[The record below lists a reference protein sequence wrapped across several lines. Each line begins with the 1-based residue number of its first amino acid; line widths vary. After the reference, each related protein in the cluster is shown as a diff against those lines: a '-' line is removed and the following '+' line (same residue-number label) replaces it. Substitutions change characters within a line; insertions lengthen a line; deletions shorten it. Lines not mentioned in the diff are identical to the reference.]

1 MILAKKLAL
10 VLFILFSFNNLAAE
24 RISDFDVSIII
35 NADSTITVTEE
46 IEVESEGRNIKRG
59 IYRDLPLIRGKGNGN
74 IVSNAFRIL
83 DLRRDG
89 QKEDFHV
96 KSMKNSIRIYFG
108 RKDTFLKNG
117 IHRYRFSYLMN
128 RHINFLD
135 DVGLGELFWNIT
147 GDGWKFPIEKSRVAF
162 QLNSS
167 NPKSLNFEV
176 AYTGK
181 YGTRGADFKIVSGND
196 IVEVETTRTLNP
208 GEGWSVAVRFPI
220 DQVAKLSGP
229 SLVWQD
235 IEVTGIVSKFF
246 LIIAVFF
253 ALVFIWY
260 QTGKDPTDKIVIPR
274 FYPPEDISAAGANLI
289 YLYGASKEA
298 ISASILSLA
307 VKGFVTIS
315 EEGSFYLEKNES
327 HPEVNTLPA
336 EEKVLFETLFESTDR
351 VKISRSS
358 RSTLV
363 KVKIKYDLAL
373 KSLKKDIYISNW
385 SYGVLACF
393 IIFFAGYEAFK
404 GFGEEAI
411 GVFVGLIEYAA
422 IGYLLT
428 STFFKK
434 GIKSKRHKIFVIF
447 PVLFMGFHGGVFA
460 SICIGNSY
468 LLIIIFLMLS
478 LSLGIYLALMG
489 RPTKKGYRLHRE
501 IEGFKLYL
509 SIAEKDRLDK
519 LNPPKMTVEI
529 FEKYLPY
536 ALALGEE
543 VQWSTR
549 FDKEVTEAVRNVRTG
564 HYSSSWYRGSGTSF
578 SSATLIASSLG
589 SSLTSAMASS
599 SSSSSGSSSGGG
611 GGGGGGGGW

>member
-1 MILAKKLAL
+1 MLLKRIVLL
-10 VLFILFSFNNLAAE
+10 VSILFSLSSFSKE
-24 RISDFDVSIII
+24 RISSFDVLAII
-35 NADSTITVTEE
+35 NHDSTITIREE
-46 IEVESEGRNIKRG
+46 ITVFSEGRDIKRG
-59 IYRDLPLIRGKGNGN
+59 IYRDLPLIRGKGNGS
-74 IVSNAFRIL
+74 IVSNAFRIVEL
-83 DLRRDG
+83 TRDG
-89 QKEDFHV
+89 QSEAYHLKA
-96 KSMKNSIRIYFG
+96 MKDSIRVYFG
-108 RKDTFLKNG
+108 SKDHLLKNG
-117 IHRYRFSYLMN
+117 QHTYAFTYQMN
-128 RHINFLD
+128 RHINFLEND
-135 DVGLGELFWNIT
+135 GVAELFWNIT

-181 YGTRGADFKIVSGND
+181 YGSRGEDFKLVSGND

-220 DQVAKLSGP
+220 DQVEKLSGP

-235 IEVTGIVSKFF
+235 IEVTGIVSKVF
-246 LIIAVFF
+246 LIFAVFI
-253 ALVFIWY
+253 ALIFIWY
-260 QTGKDPTDKIVIPR
+260 QTGKDPTNKIVIPR
-274 FYPPEDISAAGANLI
+274 FYPPEGISAAGANLI

-307 VKGFVTIS
+307 VKGFITIS
-315 EEGSFYLEKNES
+315 EEGSFYLEKNEE
-327 HPEVNTLPA
+327 HPEASILPT
-336 EEKVLFETLFESTDR
+336 EEKALFDTLFESTTR

-358 RSTLV
+358 RSTLA

-385 SYGVLACF
+385 QYGALACLL
-393 IIFFAGYEAFK
+393 IFFAGHEAFK

-434 GIKSKRHKIFVIF
+434 GIKSKLHKVFVIL
-447 PVLFMGFHGGVFA
+447 PVLFMGFHGGIFA

-543 VQWSTR
+543 VRWSTR
-549 FDKEVTEAVRNVRTG
+549 FDKEVTEAVRDVRTG

-599 SSSSSGSSSGGG
+599 SSSSSSSSSGGG
-611 GGGGGGGGW
+611 GGGGW